1 MPTRPQPRR
10 RRRDAP
16 APVPHG
22 SPPPPVTAAAPAVSG
37 ASADSIFGILA
48 LAAAGCGSAAVFLAE
63 LLAGKMLLPHFGG
76 SPATWIVCL
85 AFFQVTLVAAYAF
98 SDLLAVRARPGPQ
111 IMVQAAVFGAAI
123 IALVAGGGGPWAGRL
138 ADVATARFPGLAVAA
153 ELTTLIGLPFFAV
166 ASLGPLLAH
175 WRCHWG
181 GNAGGEPARDEPDEP
196 DGLAAYR
203 LSVAGNAGSA
213 AVLLAYPFLIEP
225 LAGVGQQKELLL
237 RLICVSG
244 GLALACG
251 WYAARARRQEKTQ
264 PVGSRAS
271 AEAADVQRS
280 EPVPW
285 RRRARWMLWA
295 AIPASWLSGVTAHAT
310 VEVAPIPLLWILP
323 LAAYLASLA
332 IVFAPGGRRW
342 ARFDPW
348 LLAVSVL
355 VPIGLVAADVTTPG
369 WIVMPLQM
377 LAFFG
382 GCLAIHGML
391 FDDRPVPR
399 DLTGFYLALAIGGAC
414 GGLFNAVVAPLVFN
428 ARHEFPLALVAAA
441 WLLPPLKIPGGRTL
455 PSFAS
460 GLVLAGIL
468 AAGALWADSQ
478 NGLVHRTR
486 TFFGVLTVA
495 DDANGPSR
503 NLQHGDIIHGVQLVS
518 ADPARRLTPLTYYH
532 EAGPLGSIVDAC
544 RATGLFDRVGIA
556 GLGIGTIAAY
566 GEPGEEFT
574 FFEIDPAVV
583 RIAEDTRWF
592 TFLAESRAQTRIV
605 VDDARLALAREPD
618 ASFDL
623 LVIDAFTGDSVPTHL
638 LTREALA
645 LYDRKLRSG
654 GCVALHISNRYL
666 DFVPAVAALAAD
678 GTWLALVARDTRVLK
693 DYARTASTWAVL
705 GRDERRMAT
714 IAANPTS
721 ELYAWQPLR
730 GDPRGPGP
738 TTARPSPR
746 RWPRGCPGRRVGGSR
761 RRGEARHVTPCAA
774 PPPSCCRDRYVAPW

>member
-10 RRRDAP
+10 RRRDAAAIAP
-16 APVPHG
+16 ASTQQP
-22 SPPPPVTAAAPAVSG
+22 SAAATVASG
-37 ASADSIFGILA
+37 PNDFAPLPRASADSIFGILA
-48 LAAAGCGSAAVFLAE
+48 LAAAASGSAALFLAE

-98 SDLLAVRARPGPQ
+98 ANVLAIRARPDGQ
-111 IMVQAAVFGAAI
+111 IVVQAALFGAAI
-123 IALVAGGGGPWAGRL
+123 VALLVGTGGPTAGRF
-138 ADVATARFPGLAVAA
+138 ADIGAAGFPGLAVAA
-153 ELTTLIGLPFFAV
+153 ELATLVGLPFFAV

-181 GNAGGEPARDEPDEP
+181 GAPEHDELEP

-203 LSVAGNAGSA
+203 LSVTGNAGSA
-213 AVLLAYPFLIEP
+213 AVLLAYPFVIEP

-237 RLICVSG
+237 RLVCISG

-251 WYAARARRQEKTQ
+251 WYAARARRLGTSQ
-264 PVGSRAS
+264 PDGTAAAAAVAVVLAAAAP
-271 AEAADVQRS
+271 AE
-280 EPVPW
+280 PLPW
-285 RRRARWMLWA
+285 RRRGRWMLWA
-295 AIPASWLSGVTAHAT
+295 AIPASWLAGVTAHAT
-310 VEVAPIPLLWILP
+310 VEVAPIPLLWMLP

-355 VPIGLVAADVTTPG
+355 VPIGLLAADMTTPAR
-369 WIVMPLQM
+369 IVMPLHM

-382 GCLAIHGML
+382 GCLAIHGIL
-391 FDDRPVPR
+391 FDDRPGPR
-399 DLTGFYLALAIGGAC
+399 HLTDFYLAIAIGGA
-414 GGLFNAVVAPLVFN
+414 GGGVFNAVVAPLVFN

-441 WLLPPLKIPGGRTL
+441 WLLPPLRIPGGRL
-455 PSFAS
+455 EPYFVPSFVPCV
-460 GLVLAGIL
+460 VLAAIL
-468 AAGALWADSQ
+468 AAGALRADSRD
-478 NGLVHRTR
+478 GMIHRTR
-486 TFFGVLTVA
+486 TFFGVLTVS
-495 DDANGPSR
+495 DEANGPSR
-503 NLQHGDIIHGVQLVS
+503 SLQHGDVVHGVQLVS
-518 ADPARRLTPLTYYH
+518 DDPARRLTPLTYYH
-532 EAGPLGSIVDAC
+532 AAGPLGSIVAAC
-544 RATGLFDRVGIA
+544 RATGPFDRVGIA

-592 TFLAESRAQTRIV
+592 TFLAESRARTRIV
-605 VDDARLALAREPD
+605 VDDARLAFAREPD

-645 LYDRKLRSG
+645 LYDRKLRPG

-666 DFVPAVAALAAD
+666 DFAPAVAALAAD
-678 GTWLALVARDTRVLK
+678 GGWLALLARDLQVPR
-693 DYARTASTWAVL
+693 DYARTTSTWAVL
-705 GRDERRMAT
+705 GRDEQRMAT

-721 ELYAWQPLR
+721 GLYSWQPLR
-730 GDPRGPGP
+730 GDP
-738 TTARPSPR
+738 ARA
-746 RWPRGCPGRRVGGSR
+746 W
-761 RRGEARHVTPCAA
+761 TD
-774 PPPSCCRDRYVAPW
+774 DRSALSEVLAGWVPLLLGWQRPATR

>member
-10 RRRDAP
+10 RRRDA
-16 APVPHG
+16 
-22 SPPPPVTAAAPAVSG
+22 AAPALDALSQPSAAAVEPPLPG
-37 ASADSIFGILA
+37 ASTDAIFGILA

-98 SDLLAVRARPGPQ
+98 ANVLAIQVRPGWQ
-111 IMVQAAVFGAAI
+111 TAVQATLFGAAI
-123 IALVAGGGGPWAGRL
+123 IAMLAGMGGPTAGRFD
-138 ADVATARFPGLAVAA
+138 DVGMSRFPGLAVAA
-153 ELTTLIGLPFFAV
+153 ELATLIGLPFFAV

-181 GNAGGEPARDEPDEP
+181 NAGAGREPAH

-213 AVLLAYPFLIEP
+213 AVLLAYPFLIET

-237 RLICVSG
+237 RLVCASG

-251 WYAARARRQEKTQ
+251 WYAARARRLDAPQ
-264 PVGSRAS
+264 PAGTWAS
-271 AEAADVQRS
+271 AGPADGQRS
-280 EPVPW
+280 EPLSW
-285 RRRARWMLWA
+285 RRRAQWMLWA
-295 AIPASWLSGVTAHAT
+295 AIPASWLAGVTAHAT

-342 ARFDPW
+342 SRFDPW
-348 LLAVSVL
+348 LLAGSVL
-355 VPIGLVAADVTTPG
+355 VPIGLVAADMTTPA
-369 WIVMPLQM
+369 WIVMPLHM

-391 FDDRPVPR
+391 FDDRPGLR
-399 DLTGFYLALAIGGAC
+399 DLTAFYLAMAIGGAC

-428 ARHEFPLALVAAA
+428 ARHEFPLALLAAA
-441 WLLPPLKIPGGRTL
+441 WLLPPPKNAGGRVV
-455 PSFAS
+455 PS
-460 GLVLAGIL
+460 LMLAGIL
-468 AAGALWADSQ
+468 AGGAIWADSRD
-478 NGLVHRTR
+478 GVIHRTR

-495 DDANGPSR
+495 EEGNGPSR

-518 ADPARRLTPLTYYH
+518 DDPARQLLPLTYYH
-532 EAGPLGSIVDAC
+532 EAGPLGSIVAAC
-544 RATGLFDRVGIA
+544 RATGAFDRVGIA

-592 TFLAESRAQTRIV
+592 TFLAESRAETRIV

-645 LYDRKLRSG
+645 LYDRKLRPG

-666 DFVPAVAALAAD
+666 NFAPAVAALAAD
-678 GTWLALVARDTRVLK
+678 GRWLALVGRDTRVPP
-693 DYARTASTWAVL
+693 DYARTPSTWAVL

-721 ELYAWQPLR
+721 ELYEWQPLR
-730 GDPRGPGP
+730 GDP
-738 TTARPSPR
+738 ARAWTDDRSALSEALAAWLPWLLGWRQPVPR
-746 RWPRGCPGRRVGGSR
+746 
-761 RRGEARHVTPCAA
+761 
-774 PPPSCCRDRYVAPW
+774 

>member
-1 MPTRPQPRR
+1 M
-10 RRRDAP
+10 
-16 APVPHG
+16 
-22 SPPPPVTAAAPAVSG
+22 
-37 ASADSIFGILA
+37 
-48 LAAAGCGSAAVFLAE
+48 FLAE

-98 SDLLAVRARPGPQ
+98 ADVLAVRARPVGQ
-111 IMVQAAVFGAAI
+111 ILVQAAVFGAAI
-123 IALVAGGGGPWAGRL
+123 VAMLVGTGGPTAWRF
-138 ADVATARFPGLAVAA
+138 ADVGAARFPGLAVAA
-153 ELTTLIGLPFFAV
+153 ELATLVGLPFFAV

-181 GNAGGEPARDEPDEP
+181 GAAAGSGPQHDEQEA

-213 AVLLAYPFLIEP
+213 AVLLAYPFVIET

-237 RLICVSG
+237 RLVCFSG

-251 WYAARARRQEKTQ
+251 LYAARAHRLETSQPDGTAALAAPAARAPAEPLPWGRR
-264 PVGSRAS
+264 G
-271 AEAADVQRS
+271 
-280 EPVPW
+280 
-285 RRRARWMLWA
+285 RWMLWA
-295 AIPASWLSGVTAHAT
+295 AIPASWLAGVTAHAT

-355 VPIGLVAADVTTPG
+355 VPIGLLAAGMTTPAR
-369 WIVMPLQM
+369 IVMPLHM
-377 LAFFG
+377 FAFFG

-391 FDDRPVPR
+391 FDDRPGPR
-399 DLTGFYLALAIGGAC
+399 HLTSFYLALAIGGAG
-414 GGLFNAVVAPLVFN
+414 GGLFNAVVAPLAFN
-428 ARHEFPLALVAAA
+428 ARHEFPLALLAAA
-441 WLLPPLKIPGGRTL
+441 WLLPPLRISGGRL
-455 PSFAS
+455 VPYFVPRFVPC
-460 GLVLAGIL
+460 LVLAVIL
-468 AAGALWADSQ
+468 AAGVFRADSR
-478 NGLVHRTR
+478 NGMIHRTR
-486 TFFGVLTVA
+486 TFFGVLTVS
-495 DDANGPSR
+495 DEVNGPAR
-503 NLQHGDIIHGVQLVS
+503 GLRHGDVVHGVQLVS
-518 ADPARRLTPLTYYH
+518 DDPARRLLPLTYYH
-532 EAGPLGSIVDAC
+532 EAGPLGSIVAAC
-544 RATGLFDRVGIA
+544 RATGPLDRVGIA

-566 GEPGEEFT
+566 GEPGEEFA

-583 RIAEDTRWF
+583 RIAEDNRWF
-592 TFLAESRAQTRIV
+592 TFLAESRATTRIV
-605 VDDARLALAREPD
+605 VGDARVTLAREPD

-645 LYDRKLRSG
+645 LYDRKLRPG
-654 GCVALHISNRYL
+654 GCLALHISNKYL
-666 DFVPAVAALAAD
+666 NFAPAVAALAAA
-678 GTWLALVARDTRVLK
+678 GRWPALVAWDVRVPS
-693 DYARTASTWAVL
+693 DYARTLSCWAVL

-730 GDPRGPGP
+730 GDP
-738 TTARPSPR
+738 ARAWTDDRSALSEVLAGWVPLLLGWQRP
-746 RWPRGCPGRRVGGSR
+746 
-761 RRGEARHVTPCAA
+761 AA
-774 PPPSCCRDRYVAPW
+774 Q

>member
-10 RRRDAP
+10 RRRDAAAIASVSSVEP
-16 APVPHG
+16 
-22 SPPPPVTAAAPAVSG
+22 AAAAAGAPLPG
-37 ASADSIFGILA
+37 ASADAIFGILA
-48 LAAAGCGSAAVFLAE
+48 LAAAGCGSATVFLAE

-98 SDLLAVRARPGPQ
+98 ANVLAVRARPGRQ
-111 IMVQAAVFGAAI
+111 IVVQAALFGAAI
-123 IALVAGGGGPWAGRL
+123 VAMLVGTGGPAAGRF
-138 ADVATARFPGLAVAA
+138 ADVGLVRFPGLAVAA
-153 ELTTLIGLPFFAV
+153 ELATLVGLPFFAV

-181 GNAGGEPARDEPDEP
+181 GAGPGHDGSAPDGPAS

-213 AVLLAYPFLIEP
+213 AVLLAYPFFIET
-225 LAGVGQQKELLL
+225 LAGIGQQRELLL
-237 RLICVSG
+237 RLVCISG

-251 WYAARARRQEKTQ
+251 WYAARARRLGTSQ
-264 PVGSRAS
+264 PDGTA
-271 AEAADVQRS
+271 AAADPAAAAPAQ
-280 EPVPW
+280 PLPW
-285 RRRARWMLWA
+285 RRRGRWMLWA

-355 VPIGLVAADVTTPG
+355 VPIGLLAADMTTPAR
-369 WIVMPLQM
+369 IVMPLHM

-391 FDDRPVPR
+391 FDDRPGPR

-428 ARHEFPLALVAAA
+428 ARHEFPLALLASA
-441 WLLPPLKIPGGRTL
+441 WLLPPLRISGGRTVTYFV
-455 PSFAS
+455 PHFVPC
-460 GLVLAGIL
+460 LVLAAIL
-468 AAGALWADSQ
+468 AAGAFRADLQ
-478 NGLVHRTR
+478 DDIIHRTR
-486 TFFGVLTVA
+486 TFFGVLTVSEE
-495 DDANGPSR
+495 ANGPSR
-503 NLQHGDIIHGVQLVS
+503 SLQHGDVVHGVQLVS
-518 ADPARRLTPLTYYH
+518 DDPARRLMPLTYYQ
-532 EAGPLGSIVDAC
+532 EAGPLGSIVAAC
-544 RATGLFDRVGIA
+544 RATGPLDRVGIA

-583 RIAEDTRWF
+583 RIAEERRWF
-592 TFLAESRAQTRIV
+592 TFLADSRATTRIV
-605 VDDARLALAREPD
+605 VGDARLELAREPD

-645 LYDRKLRSG
+645 LYDRKLRPG
-654 GCVALHISNRYL
+654 GCLALHITNRYL
-666 DFVPAVAALAAD
+666 NFAPAVAALAAD
-678 GTWLALVARDTRVLK
+678 GKWLALVGRDTRVPP
-693 DYARTASTWAVL
+693 DYARTPSTWAVL

-721 ELYAWQPLR
+721 ELYDWQPLR
-730 GDPRGPGP
+730 GAPARVWTDDRSALSEALAGWLPWLLGWQRP
-738 TTARPSPR
+738 T
-746 RWPRGCPGRRVGGSR
+746 SR
-761 RRGEARHVTPCAA
+761 
-774 PPPSCCRDRYVAPW
+774 

>member
-1 MPTRPQPRR
+1 VASGANDLAPLPR
-10 RRRDAP
+10 
-16 APVPHG
+16 
-22 SPPPPVTAAAPAVSG
+22 

-48 LAAAGCGSAAVFLAE
+48 LAAAASGSAAVFLAE

-123 IALVAGGGGPWAGRL
+123 IALVAGRGGPSAGRF
-138 ADVATARFPGLAVAA
+138 ADMATARFPGLAVAA

-181 GNAGGEPARDEPDEP
+181 GKAGGEPARDEPDEP
-196 DGLAAYR
+196 EGLAAYR

-225 LAGVGQQKELLL
+225 LAGVGQQRELLL
-237 RLICVSG
+237 RLVCVSG

-251 WYAARARRQEKTQ
+251 WYAARARGLSTSQ
-264 PVGSRAS
+264 PDGTA
-271 AEAADVQRS
+271 AAADPAARAPA
-280 EPVPW
+280 EPLPW
-285 RRRARWMLWA
+285 RRCGRWMLRA
-295 AIPASWLSGVTAHAT
+295 AVPASWLAGVTAHAT

-348 LLAVSVL
+348 LLAMSVL
-355 VPIGLVAADVTTPG
+355 VPIGLLAADVTTPG
-369 WIVMPLQM
+369 WVVMPLHM

-391 FDDRPVPR
+391 FDDRPGPR
-399 DLTGFYLALAIGGAC
+399 DLTAFYLALAIGGAG

-441 WLLPPLKIPGGRTL
+441 WLLPPLRISGGRL
-455 PSFAS
+455 EPYFVPRFVPCLA
-460 GLVLAGIL
+460 LAGIL
-468 AAGALWADSQ
+468 VAGAIRADLQ
-478 NGLVHRTR
+478 DDIIHRTR
-486 TFFGVLTVA
+486 TFFGVLTVSEE
-495 DDANGPSR
+495 ANGPAR
-503 NLQHGDIIHGVQLVS
+503 DLQHGDVVHGVQLIS
-518 ADPARRLTPLTYYH
+518 DDPTRRLLPLTYYH
-532 EAGPLGSIVDAC
+532 EAGPLGSIVAAC
-544 RATGLFDRVGIA
+544 RATGPFERVGIA

-592 TFLAESRAQTRIV
+592 TFLAESRAATRIV
-605 VDDARLALAREPD
+605 VGDARLELAREPD

-645 LYDRKLRSG
+645 LYDRKLRPG
-654 GCVALHISNRYL
+654 GCLAIHISNRYL
-666 DFVPAVAALAAD
+666 DFGPAVAALAAD
-678 GTWLALVARDTRVLK
+678 GRWLALLARDLQVPR
-693 DYARTASTWAVL
+693 DYARTTSTWAVL
-705 GRDERRMAT
+705 GRDEQRMAT

-721 ELYAWQPLR
+721 ELYSWQPLR
-730 GDPRGPGP
+730 GDPTRAWTDDRSALSEVLAGWVPLLLGWQ
-738 TTARPSPR
+738 RPAPR
-746 RWPRGCPGRRVGGSR
+746 
-761 RRGEARHVTPCAA
+761 
-774 PPPSCCRDRYVAPW
+774 